1 MKGGLIQLVI
11 QGAQDTPL
19 IVNPEITFFK
29 AVYKTYTNFSIE
41 HNKQNLGRTKFSQI
55 ISKNIDKLGDLLH
68 NLTLQISVPYF
79 SIQTTTVTSELL
91 IQGYSINSIGINW
104 ENHNCLVLYSENK
117 WYIVPE
123 KLFEL
128 TEFTKNI
135 VAIRSEIIE
144 PKLLPSFIN
153 YADLGSE
160 MKYYNIAG
168 NEKSSFISIA
178 IFNSNFWQKLWLD
191 YTLNSDYETQM
202 ITLKSYNTKLNE
214 NFRKEIFNN
223 YWFNYP
229 QASYPELYNFTFNN
243 GIKEMN
249 EIERYYDLVS
259 GNNQT
264 TTKEKYD
271 IDVAKDYANKKG
283 LDYNTIIQSNA
294 GMIKVI
300 YELIYGNSTL
310 IYTFWKKYS
319 VKFGNI
325 PTSIVNSNGIEGEWE
340 YQLNNYMNSVFK
352 SVTINNQIF
361 DEFKSKYYA
370 VYKTIDSGF
379 KNLILITPLDIYIKL
394 KTIMNRF
401 YLVPSTQIN
410 FNDRFYSSF
419 YPNSVSSTGLSL
431 TNLVLADSFA
441 YQIQQTKTSYP
452 NLYANVNSLDLTNEM
467 NNLTPVD
474 LAHIYPIICQ
484 EFINFIET
492 TIYSNSDIM
501 NWIVFWKN
509 NIVVR
514 LYLSF
519 LDYYGLSSINQDLK
533 DNGKTRNLTY
543 YYGLFPSNSFN
554 TNDFRNSFYS
564 NYYKSNFIGYYP
576 TTSTQFNVLK
586 SNINVVKSQDLFKSI
601 FTNNNTKFSN
611 LKISQTKVITPPLSD
626 DVVATYII
634 DGTKL
639 YVKYNNWVD
648 TNTTL
653 YLTIDDKI
661 TPYDKF
667 YLENITTQETDINNG
682 LYLVFENVQVN
693 NITTNIIIDS
703 VRNIQIPIVMFDPTD
718 KNVPYPSI
726 QETEYDLLT
735 KDYNGVIITDNIID
749 KDTFTLMSPLP
760 SSTSTI
766 MYNIL
771 YGSIIPPKNTFEC
784 ETPLGNAINYVDPG
798 THLYCISWITSTSE
812 SNVSDCVRVDLPS
825 YKIDN
830 IEQKYYGVLIKNLPD
845 PNNSNIIGVRFYRTK
860 ADDTKFYLLDT
871 IYNTTNSYNFLDN
884 TPDSKLTN
892 ELGSYDIQTKPNN
905 SYCES
910 KRVILDGN
918 RLKYNNTEYITF
930 PVNTYSNIL
939 KIYLT
944 IIDTGLEKASNNPCS
959 LTDNYYEFS
968 DYDYKYNYWMAKS
981 DLLCVQKLVPNKEYI
996 PFSVPPFETSGGTT
1010 HNYKISYYNTENG
1023 TESIVSSSVPGGI
1036 NSILSKFSPIY
1047 TSDYN
1052 AYKIYRASAGTATYY
1067 YVATIKSDVNNFK
1080 VLSISTEELKSVKL
1094 YIDEPVK
1101 NPIYKN
1107 NFTLIKTPIVNYA
1120 PNLYPWTSAPT
1131 DPLYMCSKK
1140 NSDISDQLFTKPF
1153 IMIGASD
1160 TNPTYRTYNAVN
1172 NLYTLNISEEIINNV
1187 IKQTITYVSITPSK
1201 TYYSVLYYNNGTS
1214 APNLPFP
1221 NVIKLPV
1228 TLPLTSVPSYYYTNE
1243 SSLKFNQDLNTL
1255 YFYNIDQIIDYNST
1269 IELDGH
1275 DITNIMPVAFNQF
1288 FSRNYDMVSSATT
1301 TQYIDDYYLL
1311 DLSGSGNAIIVD
1323 PSKITQKTWTPHF
1336 DSLGLPSNWLS
1347 NNIYWYNFADIQ
1359 INKLNLVISS
1369 NDDYKSITSLID
1381 TITSQYN
1388 KLLDYFIT
1396 QYNNVSF
1403 YGLSTK
1409 QVITNSKTISN
1420 VPDITTYSND
1430 PFKNYTQGMLRL
1442 YQVDALSTNIVLNT
1456 FGQKVKTSTEN
1467 LVNVLS
1473 PVYTYYNAHNKLG
1486 NTLPDYLSNVDNF
1499 FTNHINYVNS
1509 NIDWL
1514 NISAPSSYQ
1523 EKYDSYENIVG
1534 EIQDNYYTYS
1544 GENNIT
1550 LAFKPSDDFDTI
1562 NINGQIITDFT
1573 PKNNIVTTN
1582 IITTNKYS
1590 VNQIENKPYDTIIN
1604 QTNIYEFI
1612 PDRFNYLGLVK
1623 LLNGD
1628 FNFNDSLEGPY
1639 TTLTLDDMAT
1649 INISYDDDDG
1659 YYYTTNDCIN
1669 IEVLNPIF
1677 DSTPSFPIVIQSNKI
1692 YPYYNK
1698 NNLIQQIQSIKD
1710 DDYILLEDDI
1720 RVIMK
1725 KSKLKTS
1732 GIPNKNYK
1740 LWCLTHSLDLLKS
1753 NTNDYWAIGTISI
1766 AGTLRITL
1774 STTGYLDNSFYLVS
1788 ERDNINDITNSFI
1801 VFLSNGNIIDTGLSP
1816 SSSIDY
1822 FSGLNSGQVYLYLI
1836 NPELFG
1842 KEYRQR
1848 IKLDYNTTKKIDE
1861 TTTNI
1866 ISKVEIFQPLW
1877 NMPYMEPND
1886 DLTKIDLIKSIAN
1899 YIIVPETNE
1908 IYLRSEFNNIDKFI
1922 YWTSNYATIKKCSGT
1937 IVKNDF
1943 NWTLTLG
1950 NAILYIGEIIIIN
1963 KTLYFIVES
1972 INGINGN
1979 AYILKLM
1986 RGNSDN
1992 LSSIDHYYTL
2002 GTIKNS
2008 INRIFE
2014 PSGNIIFKYM
2024 SPLLYKTFYLNNN
2037 NQLEYGKPQSK
2048 TFVLFSNIETGTVRL
2063 YSDGKYLYL
2072 QDDWI
2077 NMKPLDIIEY
2087 SDNLYKILAINQ
2099 GKIFLDKTIPIGWIN
2114 IKLPYQ
2120 PFELKWININNGN
2133 ILNNVIENNNII
2145 GIDTNQYKQNLYW
2158 VKNNSL
2164 TSFNGSAIPIGKHL
2178 VKIYKTN
2185 YKGLF
2190 ENAMVIKEEI
2200 NLVSSDY
2207 PITQKI
2213 ISYSDSIATLSFL
2226 TNFDLY
2232 LSQPVL
2238 INGVFGRLS
2247 KINGNQITI
2256 YYENTV
2262 PTNFNPT
2269 SITFCPSI
2277 ITKSDYWTRTKFY
2290 YDNQIYPN
2298 LMDTHI
2304 NVVRFC
2310 LDLKSETLLFIQKY
2324 KDNNDNNSIPIK
2336 FYLSI
2341 SIEDNEDYNNI
2352 KLIPNTK
2359 NIYFYENMWL
2369 QEGYKK
2375 TYSLEIGSYHLVY
2388 SDLSNTKYDTINLVK
2403 IISQNKF
2410 ISSTP
2415 IKAGLISFG
2424 KLIDAW
2430 HNGNGDYSWGT
2441 QKILTG
2447 NRLQNIINDTVKL
2460 SKSYNI
2466 NFQGA
2471 PQQSSNMY
2479 EQKIRFD
2486 TIDTIDTNIFSQVY
2500 IDENLTMPVDI
2511 IYYNSSYYLY
2521 FDTFKSNISK
2531 IYTLQENWIVSSTNS
2546 NRTLPSSLDT
2556 MLEKYINPITT
2567 TTKQGYII
2575 SSIDLLQTAS
2585 SNKDQI
2591 YGYRPDTLL
2600 DYSKSSQYLEDHVPY
2615 SIDVDYN
2622 KVKQLDIQTR
2632 ILKTTWT
2639 LSIPDTQNVAIY
2651 ALTNTGTFSNIVGI
2665 SAGLNNLK
2673 LYSDYTITN
2682 PIPNYDYLFNSGSPL
2697 KLINKTSINENYIYN
2712 KVKKWD
2718 WYSLLNGLN
2727 DNLVTLVNIC
2737 YGLEYDGSDVIY
2749 IRDPIPDIDSYE
2761 YMTKDETIMLD
2772 DFLMSI
2778 NESDTAK
2785 ANYLSIKVLEPKIFE
2800 QIPNWLSNCEFFFNP
2815 TKYIND
2821 WLNAVDTNIQ
2831 FNGTNLIFYD
2841 DPNPEL
2847 NSFGEIASYV
2857 TNEYIYDED
2866 NNRVYRKKTDDFISD
2881 QIENWLNN
2889 PSKTGNY
2896 GVSVHKVLRYLN
2908 ELGKLFIQTYNEW
2921 GNNMIE
2927 SNYMTPLKFI
2937 LDKIST
2943 SIDINVKY
2951 DWNITQFQEITS
2963 NPFRNMNTA
2972 YSSTNY
2978 IESLEIENVNI
2989 ETDPTNIE
2997 SNVTNLVEYTTAI
3010 HIKDNVTTT
3019 LSQSAKIPYSIEFNE
3034 NVIYNGCSY
3043 SIEMSDKTKIDN
3055 IDDIQL
3061 YTNKMTFY
3069 SGNNLDGFPIVYQK
3083 IGYTIKNIEY
3093 KGIYYD
3099 LLFNNIT
3106 SSDMIDNL
3114 WWNGLN
3120 IQINK
3125 IDNSHIFV
3133 YIDGT
3138 PVANDLF
3145 QIKNNVGIKSTIID
3159 NGKQY
3164 ITFYANNFKYIIDNT
3179 YIQFTDNNYK
3189 LIKENGKYYIN
3200 STNIISDYN
3209 PEIITCISLISRNNN
3224 DSHMYKIEI
3233 NEQFGAF
3240 QSIPYQP
3247 SANYDIKKAILPA
3260 DYEIANDNT
3269 SKKAT
3274 EIQSIDSSTIYFYTN
3289 DLIDSVYTK
3298 LNYTNRLSHV
3308 NISYIREIEPLNE
3321 YLYKV
3326 NKIIPKCDNTRILLL
3341 SSDNPLTII
3350 AESIYFNQESGYT
3363 FFTFNNIN
3371 PINTRKWAQRNQWN
3385 IENYNYSSGILSFTA
3400 PTDFIFD
3407 STYKYYIDNTEIQS
3421 DKIIFQSN
3429 VLYITTNDP
3438 NGALNFYQYYIA
3450 SKVGEIITPQ
3460 SNQSMKIKLLY
3471 PTQFSSNLKFYTT
3484 YFNNLAE
3491 TFDKYL
3497 YIFSQDSS
3505 YSYPPLTGQF
3515 NAEFDGQYNA
3525 SDNDIILI
3533 KNGVE
3538 WTGKIIDKINEKY
3551 YLVSLDEEIDKL
3563 GNWYMYKNNIKTQIY
3578 NLSYY
3583 SNSYNFGDYY
3593 KQDDLNNIYIFGEPT
3608 INKYRSSDFTDPRNH
3623 LYLASYFDY
3632 KMTNLYEPDIA
3643 FQLEDMKQIVSAST
3657 TNQTQTIIPEFKE
3670 VYKMFKNMKIYF
3682 GDQLIE
3688 QLNPD
3693 TYALD
3698 YWLYMDANKKKQ
3710 AEKLIQINYDG
3721 ENYKWYI
3728 PLRFWFCMRS
3738 GLALPT
3744 LAMTNTNIRVEF
3756 ELEDINNFIK
3766 NMPTKPNN
3774 VVEWKYEYTK
3784 IPTARLDL
3792 ISDFIL
3798 LDNAERQLFGA
3809 HSHEYIIERYRIYHN
3824 SFITNSTLT
3833 IPTYRNFNGL
3843 VKDLHMISKPIN
3855 YPDLTYIPN
3864 ITPLYDTRYARY
3876 ITALKYYN
3884 IFILTNSYTTAEQYT
3899 YSQDINII
3907 GQVKSGIT
3915 ALNSGLPNDLLQ
3927 SIYDFFSTWEIWTD
3941 DLFQYLGYFAKYYY
3955 SNLIGKHD
3963 YGKINYLM
3971 SMYLKYTYS
3980 PKVHI
3985 EEISPISLMKIQIDG
4000 TDLFSAQSSN
4010 YWNSVTSTMRFKNYV
4025 PQGYYSWTWSLNPLE
4040 LQPSGSLNFSK
4051 LENVIILIESNKLV
4065 TLQNPYILN
4074 TIVKEYNIIRIM
4086 GGIGALGFMN

>member
-11 QGAQDTPL
+11 QGVQDTPL

-41 HNKQNLGRTKFSQI
+41 HNKQNLGRAKFSQI

-79 SIQTTTVTSELL
+79 SIQTITVTSELL
-91 IQGYSINSIGINW
+91 VQGYSINSIGINW

-153 YADLGSE
+153 YADLGPE

-168 NEKSSFISIA
+168 NEISSFISIA

-191 YTLNSDYETQM
+191 YTLNSNYETQM

-214 NFRKEIFNN
+214 IFRKEIFNN

-249 EIERYYDLVS
+249 EVERYYDLVS

-264 TTKEKYD
+264 NTLYKYD
-271 IDVAKDYANKKG
+271 IDIIKDYTNKKG
-283 LDYNTIIQSNA
+283 LDFNNWASIQYNA
-294 GMIKVI
+294 GMIQVI
-300 YELIYGNSTL
+300 YELIYANSTL

-325 PTSIVNSNGIEGEWE
+325 PVSNVNSNGIEGEWE
-340 YQLNNYMNSVFK
+340 YQLNNYMNSVFR

-379 KNLILITPLDIYIKL
+379 KNLILTTPLDIYIKL

-419 YPNSVSSTGLSL
+419 YPNSVSPTGVSL

-441 YQIQQTKTSYP
+441 YQIQQTKSSYP
-452 NLYANVNSLDLTNEM
+452 NLFANVNSLDLTNEM

-484 EFINFIET
+484 EFVNFIES

-509 NIVVR
+509 NVVIR

-586 SNINVVKSQDLFKSI
+586 SNINVVKSQDLFKST
-601 FTNNNTKFSN
+601 FTDNNTKFSN
-611 LKISQTKVITPPLSD
+611 LKISQTKVITPSLGD
-626 DVVATYII
+626 EVAKYII

-639 YVKYNNWVD
+639 YIKYNNWVD

-653 YLTIDDKI
+653 YLTIDNKI
-661 TPYDKF
+661 VSYDKF
-667 YLENITTQETDINNG
+667 YLEYITNQEIDINNG
-682 LYLVFENVQVN
+682 LYLAFENVN
-693 NITTNIIIDS
+693 IENINIGNITIDS
-703 VRNIQIPIVMFDPTD
+703 VRNIQIPVVMFDPTD

-726 QETEYDLLT
+726 QRTEYNLLT
-735 KDYNGVIITDNIID
+735 KNYNGSIETDNIID
-749 KDTFTLMSPLP
+749 ENTFNLTITPPLP
-760 SSTSTI
+760 TSTI

-771 YGSIIPPKNTFEC
+771 YGTIIPPKNTFEY
-784 ETPLGNAINYVDPG
+784 EISSGNNINYVDPG

-812 SNVSDCVRVDLPS
+812 SNVSNYIRVDLPS

-830 IEQKYYGVLIKNLPD
+830 IEKNYKAVLIKNLPVPID
-845 PNNSNIIGVRFYRTK
+845 SNIIGIRFYRTK

-871 IYNTTNSYNFLDN
+871 IYNTTNLYNFLDN
-884 TPDSKLTN
+884 IPDSKLTN

-910 KRVILDGN
+910 KRVTLDGN
-918 RLKYNNTEYITF
+918 KLKYDDGYITF
-930 PVNTYSNIL
+930 PVNNYSNIL
-939 KIYLT
+939 RIYLT
-944 IIDTGLEKASNNPCS
+944 IIDTGLEIVSNSRS
-959 LTDNYYEFS
+959 LTENYYEFS
-968 DYDYKYNYWMAKS
+968 DYDHKYNYWMATS
-981 DLLCVQKLVPNKEYI
+981 DLLYVQKLVPNKEYI
-996 PFSVPPFETSGGTT
+996 PFKNTPFGVSSGPDGYS
-1010 HNYKISYYNTENG
+1010 YKISYYNTENN
-1023 TESIVSSSVPGGI
+1023 TESIVSSAISGVI
-1036 NSILSKFSPIY
+1036 NSVLSNFSPIY
-1047 TSDYN
+1047 ASDYN
-1052 AYKIYRASAGTATYY
+1052 AYKIYRADSSGVYY
-1067 YVATIKSDVNNFK
+1067 HVATIKSDVNNFTSPSS
-1080 VLSISTEELKSVKL
+1080 VGEPLEPVKL

-1101 NPIYKN
+1101 NPILSN
-1107 NFTLIKTPIVNYA
+1107 NFTLIRTPIVNYA

-1131 DPLYMCSKK
+1131 DPQYMCSKK

-1153 IMIGASD
+1153 IMIGANN
-1160 TNPTYRTYNAVN
+1160 TNPEYRTFNEIKDS
-1172 NLYTLNISEEIINNV
+1172 YTLDIIEEIINNI
-1187 IKQTITYVSITPSK
+1187 IKQTITYIKESEQLDQPPI
-1201 TYYSVLYYNNGTS
+1201 TYYSVLYYEAT
-1214 APNLPFP
+1214 PTPVILPDIPFA
-1221 NVIKLPV
+1221 VVGLPS
-1228 TLPLTSVPSYYYTNE
+1228 LPLTSIPSYYYTNE
-1243 SSLKFNQDLNTL
+1243 STLKLCQNLNTL
-1255 YFYNIDQIIDYNST
+1255 YFYNIDQIVDYNST

-1288 FSRNYDMVSSATT
+1288 FSRNYDMVSSTTT

-1311 DLSGSGNAIIVD
+1311 DLSGSGNAIKVD
-1323 PSKITQKTWTPHF
+1323 DVADPYKITQKTWTPHF

-1369 NDDYKSITSLID
+1369 NDDYIAITNLID
-1381 TITSQYN
+1381 TITNQFD

-1396 QYNNVSF
+1396 QYNSIPF

-1420 VPDITTYSND
+1420 VPDITTYSNN
-1430 PFKNYTQGMLRL
+1430 PFKNYSQGMLRL

-1456 FGQKVKTSTEN
+1456 FGQKVKTSTAS

-1499 FTNHINYVNS
+1499 FTTHINYVNS
-1509 NIDWL
+1509 NTDWL

-1534 EIQDNYYTYS
+1534 KIQDNYYTYS
-1544 GENNIT
+1544 GDNTVT

-1573 PKNNIVTTN
+1573 NDNNNI
-1582 IITTNKYS
+1582 IITNKYS
-1590 VNQIENKPYDTIIN
+1590 VNQIENKPYNTIVN

-1623 LLNGD
+1623 LLDGD
-1628 FNFNDSLEGPY
+1628 FDFNDTLGTTY
-1639 TTLTLDDMAT
+1639 TTLTLDDMDT
-1649 INISYDDDDG
+1649 INISYNNG
-1659 YYYTTNDCIN
+1659 YNTNDDCIN

-1677 DSTPSFPIVIQSNKI
+1677 DTYSSFPIVIQSNKI

-1710 DDYILLEDDI
+1710 DDYILLENDV

-1725 KSKLKTS
+1725 KSELKTS
-1732 GIPNKNYK
+1732 SIPNKNYK
-1740 LWCLTHSLDLLKS
+1740 LWCLTHSLDLLKK
-1753 NTNDYWAIGTISI
+1753 NTTDYWASGTISI
-1766 AGTLRITL
+1766 NTTLNITL
-1774 STTGYLDNSFYLVS
+1774 SAGYLDNSFYLVS
-1788 ERDNINDITNSFI
+1788 NSSTIDNITNSFI
-1801 VFLSNGNIIDTGLSP
+1801 VFLSNGNTIDTGLLP
-1816 SSSIDY
+1816 SINY
-1822 FSGLNSGQVYLYLI
+1822 FSGINSGTVYLYLI

-1848 IKLDYNTTKKIDE
+1848 ITSDYNTTKKIGE
-1861 TTTNI
+1861 SGI
-1866 ISKVEIFQPLW
+1866 ISEVEIFQPLW

-1886 DLTKIDLIKSIAN
+1886 EPTKIDLIKSIAN
-1899 YIIVPETNE
+1899 YIVVPETNE

-1922 YWTSNYATIKKCSGT
+1922 YWTSNYATIKYCNG

-1943 NWTLTLG
+1943 DWTLTS
-1950 NAILYIGEIIIIN
+1950 NNILYIGEIIIIN
-1963 KTLYFIVES
+1963 KTSYFIVDS
-1972 INGINGN
+1972 INGND
-1979 AYILKLM
+1979 YKLKLI
-1986 RGNSDN
+1986 RGDSNITSPIN
-1992 LSSIDHYYTL
+1992 HYYTL

-2024 SPLLYKTFYLNNN
+2024 APLSYKTFYLNNN
-2037 NQLEYGKPQSK
+2037 KLSYGIPSSS
-2048 TFVLFSNIETGTVRL
+2048 TFVLFSNIKTGTVRL
-2063 YSDGKYLYL
+2063 YSDGTYLYL
-2072 QDDWI
+2072 QDDWVNI
-2077 NMKPLDIIEY
+2077 KPLDIIEY
-2087 SDNLYKILAINQ
+2087 SGELYKILAINQ
-2099 GKIFLDKTIPIGWIN
+2099 GRIVLDKTIAIGWIN
-2114 IKLPYQ
+2114 IYLPYQ
-2120 PFELKWININNGN
+2120 PFELKWITIENNGK
-2133 ILNNVIENNNII
+2133 ISNNVIENNNTI
-2145 GIDTNQYKQNLYW
+2145 GIDTNSYEQNLYW
-2158 VKNNSL
+2158 VKNGIL
-2164 TSFNGSAIPIGKHL
+2164 TSFNGSVIPSDGKYL

-2190 ENAMVIKEEI
+2190 ENAMVIPGQNI
-2200 NLVSSDY
+2200 DSVSSDY
-2207 PITQKI
+2207 PITLP
-2213 ISYSDSIATLSFL
+2213 YSNGVVELSFL
-2226 TNFDLY
+2226 TNFDFY

-2238 INGVFGRLS
+2238 INGVFGRLT

-2262 PTNFNPT
+2262 PIDFNPT

-2298 LMDTHI
+2298 LMNNNI

-2310 LDLKSETLLFIQKY
+2310 LNSETLLFIQKY
-2324 KDNNDNNSIPIK
+2324 KDNNDNNSIPIN
-2336 FYLSI
+2336 FNLSQNI
-2341 SIEDNEDYNNI
+2341 SANEDINNI
-2352 KLIPNTK
+2352 KSIPNTT

-2375 TYSLEIGSYHLVY
+2375 TYTLEIGSYHLVY

-2410 ISSTP
+2410 INCTLTP

-2430 HNGNGDYSWGT
+2430 HNGNGDYSWGA

-2466 NFQGA
+2466 NFKGVPVLLENLYKQ
-2471 PQQSSNMY
+2471 
-2479 EQKIRFD
+2479 EIRFEG
-2486 TIDTIDTNIFSQVY
+2486 TSVDTNIFSQVY
-2500 IDENLTMPVDI
+2500 LDSNLTIPVKI
-2511 IYYNSSYYLY
+2511 EYGNSSYYLY
-2521 FDTFKSNISK
+2521 FDTFKSNISI

-2546 NRTLPSSLDT
+2546 NRTLSSSLDT

-2575 SSIDLLQTAS
+2575 SSIDLLQTAN

-2622 KVKQLDIQTR
+2622 NVKQLDIQTR
-2632 ILKTTWT
+2632 VLKTTWT

-2727 DNLVTLVNIC
+2727 NNLTTLVNNY
-2737 YGLEYDGSDVIY
+2737 YGLKYDNGVVLNITTVI
-2749 IRDPIPDIDSYE
+2749 PSVNSYG
-2761 YMTKDETIMLD
+2761 YMIKDETTMLTE
-2772 DFLMSI
+2772 FLISI
-2778 NESDTAK
+2778 NDNATAK
-2785 ANYLSIKVLEPKIFE
+2785 ANYIYTNNILEPKIFN
-2800 QIPNWLSNCEFFFNP
+2800 QIPNWLSNCEFFFDP

-2821 WLNAVDTNIQ
+2821 WLKAVDTDIL
-2831 FNGTNLIFYD
+2831 FNGTNLIFSN

-2847 NSFGEIASYV
+2847 NSFGEIASYI
-2857 TNEYIYDED
+2857 TNEYIYDD
-2866 NNRVYRKKTDDFISD
+2866 NNNRVYRNKTSDFVSEQINKWLSD
-2881 QIENWLNN
+2881 
-2889 PSKTGNY
+2889 PSATGNY

-2908 ELGKLFIQTYNEW
+2908 ELGELFKKTYNEW
-2921 GNNMIE
+2921 GNNITE

-2937 LDKIST
+2937 LDKISA
-2943 SIDINVKY
+2943 SIDINVKPV
-2951 DWNITQFQEITS
+2951 WNITQFQEITS

-2978 IESLEIENVNI
+2978 IESIEIEDVNI
-2989 ETDPTNIE
+2989 ENNPTNIE

-3010 HIKDNVTTT
+3010 HIKDSVTTT
-3019 LSQSAKIPYSIEFNE
+3019 LSQSAKIPYSIEFDE

-3043 SIEMSDKTKIDN
+3043 SIEMSDKTKIDD

-3061 YTNKMTFY
+3061 YTSKMTFY
-3069 SGNNLDGFPIVYQK
+3069 SDNNLDGFPIVYQK
-3083 IGYTIKNIEY
+3083 IMYTIKNIEY
-3093 KGIYYD
+3093 KGIYHK
-3099 LLFNNIT
+3099 LIFNGINI
-3106 SSDMIDNL
+3106 DNIDNL
-3114 WWNGLN
+3114 WWNGSN

-3125 IDNSHIFV
+3125 MQNVLTNAHIFV
-3133 YIDGT
+3133 YINGT
-3138 PVANDLF
+3138 PSTNDLF
-3145 QIKNNVGIKSTIID
+3145 QIKNNVGIKSIIID
-3159 NGKQY
+3159 NDKQY
-3164 ITFYANNFKYIIDNT
+3164 ITFYSNNFKYIDDNT
-3179 YIQFTDNNYK
+3179 YIQFTDNNYM
-3189 LIKENGKYYIN
+3189 LMDDNGKYYID
-3200 STNIISDYN
+3200 SINIISDYN
-3209 PEIITCISLISRNNN
+3209 PVIITCISLSGITSD

-3233 NEQFGAF
+3233 NEQFGVF

-3247 SANYDIKKAILPA
+3247 SANYDITKAILPG
-3260 DYEIANDNT
+3260 DYEIANNNT

-3274 EIQSIDSSTIYFYTN
+3274 EIQSIDSSTIYFYT
-3289 DLIDSVYTK
+3289 DQLINSSYTK

-3308 NISYIREIEPLNE
+3308 NISYINTIEPQEE

-3326 NKIIPKCDNTRILLL
+3326 NKIIPKCDDTKILLL
-3341 SSDNPLTII
+3341 SSDDPVNNII
-3350 AESIYFNQESGYT
+3350 TTSIYFNQESGST
-3363 FFTFNNIN
+3363 FFTFDDTPLID
-3371 PINTRKWAQRNQWN
+3371 TYKWAQKNQWDITN
-3385 IENYNYSSGILSFTA
+3385 NYNYSSGILSFTA
-3400 PTDFIFD
+3400 PPDFIFD
-3407 STYKYYIDNTEIQS
+3407 SSYKYYINNTEIS
-3421 DKIIFQSN
+3421 SNKIIFQSN
-3429 VLYITTNDP
+3429 VLYITTSNPTDLAVYF
-3438 NGALNFYQYYIA
+3438 NQYYVSSSI
-3450 SKVGEIITPQ
+3450 GEIITPQ
-3460 SNQSMKIKLLY
+3460 SNQSMKINLLY

-3497 YIFSQDSS
+3497 YVFSDNIS
-3505 YSYPPLTGQF
+3505 YSYPTTGQF
-3515 NAEFDGQYNA
+3515 KGDYNA

-3538 WTGKIIDKINEKY
+3538 WTGKIIDKIDTDY
-3551 YLVSLDEEIDKL
+3551 YLVSLDEEIDIDST
-3563 GNWYMYKNNIKTQIY
+3563 NWYMYKDNIKTQIY

-3608 INKYRSSDFTDPRNH
+3608 NNKYIYSNFTEPLNH

-3643 FQLEDMKQIVSAST
+3643 VQLEDMKQIVSAST
-3657 TNQTQTIIPEFKE
+3657 TKQIQTLIPEFKE

-3698 YWLYMDANKKKQ
+3698 YWLYMDANRKKQ
-3710 AEKLIQINYDG
+3710 AEKLVKIYDDG

-3728 PLRFWFCMRS
+3728 PLRFWFCMGS

-3766 NMPTKPNN
+3766 NMPTKPNSSN
-3774 VVEWKYEYTK
+3774 IVEWKYEYTK

-3798 LDNAERQLFGA
+3798 LDNAERRLFGT

-3824 SFITNSTLT
+3824 YFITNSNEL

-3855 YPDLTYIPN
+3855 YPDLTYIPS
-3864 ITPLYDTRYARY
+3864 ITPMYDTRYARY

-3884 IFILTNSYTTAEQYT
+3884 IFILTNSYTSKEQYT

-3907 GQVKSGIT
+3907 GQTKSRISS
-3915 ALNSGLPNDLLQ
+3915 LNSGEEDNLLQ

-3941 DLFQYLGYFAKYYY
+3941 DLFQYLGYFAVYYY
-3955 SNLIGKHD
+3955 SNFLVKGEEK
-3963 YGKINYLM
+3963 YEKINYLM

-3985 EEISPISLMKIQIDG
+3985 EEISPVLKMKIQIDG
-4000 TDLFSAQSSN
+4000 TDLFSSQSSN
-4010 YWNSVTSTMRFKNYV
+4010 YWNGVIPTTRFENYV

-4040 LQPSGSLNFSK
+4040 LQPSGSLNFSNF
-4051 LENVIILIESNKLV
+4051 ENVIIQVESDKYI
-4065 TLQNPYILN
+4065 TPTNPYILN
-4074 TIVKEYNIIRIM
+4074 TIIKEYNIMRIM
-4086 GGIGALGFMN
+4086 GGIGALGFVN